1 MKALERNKQK
11 IYYANYTGET
21 DIYDE
26 DGLFTGEHK
35 PGYTNPVSVNV
46 NVSASKGQTEI
57 DLFGTDLNYTN
68 TVVTDKDLGIDEHSV
83 LWVGKEAYQTVSTTS
98 VVTPYNYI
106 VVSVAKSLNSVV
118 YAIRKVDVE
127 NPN

>member
-35 PGYTNPVSVNV
+35 PGYTSPVSVKV